1 MQEIGQQ
8 AVAVYDGFRQSS
20 MPLSIDCER
29 FKGLARVALANSM
42 EVPANDPKIE
52 RSFYNLGSFQSI

>member
-8 AVAVYDGFRQSS
+8 AVAVYDGFRQS
-20 MPLSIDCER
+20 
-29 FKGLARVALANSM
+29 SM